1 MTEKEKIEELATL
14 LLRSINKRKGQITM
28 LDLAS
33 DMIQEGYSRQPEI
46 VKCKKYTSKAKC
58 IEVYFYNDS
67 FCCFFYL
74 PKSPCIRATFAKWMD
89 HLFFFKALFYG
100 LSKG

>member
-14 LLRSINKRKGQITM
+14 LLRSINKRKGQTTM

-46 VKCKKYTSKAKC
+46 VKCKNCAYSEIYDGVLGPCRYCTFWDKDT
-58 IEVYFYNDS
+58 DDDT
-67 FCCFFYL
+67 FC
-74 PKSPCIRATFAKWMD
+74 
-89 HLFFFKALFYG
+89 
-100 LSKG
+100 SKGV